1 MPPVLLDAVAV
12 AALVVLLA
20 VAFTHPP
27 GWVEAGAGL
36 VAAGVVVGVGA
47 VGPEA
52 ALDQV
57 RLLLPVVGFLA
68 AILVVAELCAVEGLF
83 AAVGALVGRSS
94 GGRPQRLLAL
104 TFVAAAMTTA
114 VLSLDAT
121 VVLLTPVVATAAWH
135 SRVDGRPAI
144 TSCVRLANSAS
155 LLFPVSNLT
164 NLLALPFAPISFLRF
179 AALMAPV
186 WLVVIG
192 VEYAGHRL
200 FFSGRL
206 QTPRHAPAWGT
217 GPPEPAGPGRTSEA
231 LPRVPL
237 MLVAAMLIGF
247 AVASPFGVAP
257 AWVAAAAGAVLA
269 TYAVS
274 RRRTSPRAVLASAH
288 LPFAVFVLCLGV
300 VVAGLTD
307 TFLGTLVAHLV
318 PSGTS
323 LWSLLGLAVLAAVL
337 ANVVNN
343 LPATLLL
350 VPLAAPLG
358 VTAVLAALVG
368 LNVGSG
374 LTYTGS
380 LANLLWRRPLQR
392 RGRGPSAWEFHRL
405 SALVTPPAIVLG
417 VLVLWGWSGLVS

>member
-12 AALVVLLA
+12 AALVALLA

-36 VAAGVVVGVGA
+36 VAAAVVVGVGA
-47 VGPEA
+47 VGPHA
-52 ALDQV
+52 ALDQA

-68 AILVVAELCAVEGLF
+68 GILVVAELCAVEGVF
-83 AAVGALVGRSS
+83 AAVGALVGRPSV
-94 GGRPQRLLAL
+94 GRPQRFLVL
-104 TFVAAAMTTA
+104 TFAAAAVITA

-121 VVLLTPVVATAAWH
+121 VVLLTPVVAAAAWH
-135 SRVDGRPAI
+135 SKVDDRPAV

-164 NLLALPFAPISFLRF
+164 NLLALPFAPVSFLRF

-192 VEYAGHRL
+192 VEYAGVRL
-200 FFSGRL
+200 FYTRRL
-206 QTPRHAPAWGT
+206 SADRSAGVEEAGLAEVGWTPQP
-217 GPPEPAGPGRTSEA
+217 
-231 LPRVPL
+231 LPVVPVSV
-237 MLVAAMLIGF
+237 VAAMLVGF
-247 AVASPFGVAP
+247 AVASHFGVAP
-257 AWVAAAAGAVLA
+257 AWVAAAAAVVLA
-269 TYAVS
+269 AYAVS
-274 RRRTSPRAVLASAH
+274 RRRTTPRAVLAAAH

-300 VVAGLTD
+300 VVAALTD
-307 TFLGTLVAHLV
+307 TFLGTLVAHVL

-323 LWSLLGLAVLAAVL
+323 LWALLGLAVVATVL

-380 LANLLWRRPLQR
+380 LANLLWRRTLS
-392 RGRGPSAWEFHRL
+392 GRNHKVSAWQFHRL
-405 SALVTPPAIVLG
+405 AAVVTPPGVFLG
-417 VLVLWGWSGLVS
+417 VLVVWAWSGVIT